1 MIRSRWSNLLGCFL
15 LGTTT
20 ILMCSWGFLSHKTAH
35 QLAIYELPKDPG
47 NYFYKNMDYLQYN
60 AVRPD
65 VRRNEDKNEAPK
77 HFIDF
82 EAYGDSAAYTMP
94 WQWKDAVKKFSKD
107 TLLEYGYVPYWIIE
121 TQKRLTNAFK
131 QGNGDSILFY
141 AADLGHYIED
151 ANVPLHT
158 SLNYDGQL
166 TNQKGLH
173 ALWESVV
180 PEIEFNSYNLSS
192 KHKAKYISNKEKAVW
207 TAVRRSHNL
216 LPGVFGKET
225 AVTKQ
230 FTEATKY
237 RTQQRNDKDV
247 KYYTTAFAKA
257 YAAALGTTINDQLIY
272 SANMVA
278 DFWYTAWVDAG
289 KPDLG
294 KLPKARLSD
303 KEKEQLKKEI
313 YSFKHNTLLKDGYL
327 RAKEKKDNQ

>member
-1 MIRSRWSNLLGCFL
+1 MRSRWSNLLGCFL
-15 LGTTT
+15 LVITM
-20 ILMCSWGFLSHKTAH
+20 ILISSWGFLSHKTAH
-35 QLAIYELPKDPG
+35 QLAIYELPKDLSS
-47 NYFYKNMDYLQYN
+47 YFYKNMDYLQYN

-65 VRRNEDKNEAPK
+65 VRRNNDKSEEPK
-77 HFIDF
+77 HYIDL
-82 EAYGDSAAYTMP
+82 EAYGDSAAYKMP
-94 WQWKDAVKKFSKD
+94 WQWKDAVKKFPKD
-107 TLLEYGYVPYWIIE
+107 SLLKYGYVPYWIIE

-131 QGNGDSILFY
+131 QGNGDSVLFY

-180 PEIEFNSYNLSS
+180 PEIEINHYNLAS
-192 KHKAKYISNKEKAVW
+192 KHHAKYISNKEKAVW
-207 TAVRRSHNL
+207 TAVRKSHNL
-216 LPGVFGKET
+216 LPDVFKKET
-225 AVTKQ
+225 EVTKQ

-237 RTQQRNDKDV
+237 RIQQRNGKDV

-257 YAAALGTTINDQLIY
+257 YSAALGTTINDQLIY

-289 KPDLG
+289 KPDLDT
-294 KLPKARLSD
+294 LPKAKLSD
-303 KEKEQLKKEI
+303 KEKEQLKKEL
-313 YSFKHNTLLKDGYL
+313 YSFKHNTLIKDGYL
-327 RAKEKKDNQ
+327 RAKEKNED